1 MALLWR
7 RQSVLPGFG
16 LAMGITVTYLSLL
29 VLVPLSMIFLKTA
42 TLQPAEIW
50 AVVTSPRAVASLK
63 MSFSASI
70 IAAGINAV
78 FGVLVAWVLVRYS
91 FPGKSI
97 VDALVDLPFA
107 LPTAVGGIALTAI
120 YAQQGWVGRFLYP
133 LGIQSAFSRLGVV
146 IALTFVGLPF
156 VVRTVQPVMEELEV
170 DQEEAAASLGAG
182 RFRIFRSILLPS
194 LWPSILTGFA
204 MSFARAFGEYGSV
217 VFISG
222 NMPLKTEITPLVI
235 MTKLEQYD
243 YAGATALA
251 MLMLLCSFVLL
262 FLINRL
268 QAWSGA
274 RMSSR
279 SPVEAPRPAA
289 VGAGASGASGAG
301 AGAPGVAS

>member
-1 MALLWR
+1 
-7 RQSVLPGFG
+7 
-16 LAMGITVTYLSLL
+16 MGITVTYLSLL
-29 VLVPLSMIFLKTA
+29 VLLPLSMIFLKTA

-50 AVVTSPRAVASLK
+50 AVVTSPRAIASLK

-251 MLMLLCSFVLL
+251 LLMLLCSFVLL

-279 SPVEAPRPAA
+279 SPVEAPRPATA
-289 VGAGASGASGAG
+289 GAGAPGAPGAG